1 MAKKT
6 VTKAD
11 RIRDYVTSNPGARPK
26 DVIAALAKKN
36 IKVTSAQVSTLVR
49 KMQTPK
55 VSKAAKTTT
64 NAYRA
69 AATGEKLISSL
80 DHRDLQRLR
89 GGVWRQGSGRQSFR
103 GSYTGG
109 IDSLA
114 PIWFNDVSPT
124 LGT

>member
-80 DHRDLQRLR
+80 DQALAIIATYNAFVAAC
-89 GGVWRQGSGRQSFR
+89 GGKDQADKAFVALTQEGL
-103 GSYTGG
+103 T
-109 IDSLA
+109 A
-114 PIWFNDVSPT
+114 
-124 LGT
+124 